1 MRQIVLDTET
11 TGLEPDMGHRIIEI
25 GAVEVVN
32 RKLTGRHFHKYL
44 NPERDVDDGAFEVH
58 GLSRAFLQDKPL
70 FADIWEELVTFIR
83 GAELVIHNAP
93 FDVSFLDYE
102 FRRFQAAPKTGEI
115 CTIKDSLAIARNKHP
130 GQKNNLDALCR
141 RYFVD
146 NSQRQLHGA
155 LLDAEILA
163 DVYLLMTGGQ
173 TQMFGGGDKSDAG
186 AQQAGA
192 VPAKKIEHKGLRVVT
207 AAPKEVTA
215 HESYLELLASKSGA
229 TPLWVLLGEGQ
240 ERLEEKADA

>member
-11 TGLEPDMGHRIIEI
+11 TGLEPEMGHRIIEV

-32 RKLTGRHFHKYL
+32 RKLTGRHFHKYI
-44 NPERDVDDGAFEVH
+44 NPERDIDDGAFEVH
-58 GLSRAFLQDKPL
+58 GINRAFLRDKPV
-70 FADIWEELVTFIR
+70 FAEICEELIDFIK

-93 FDVSFLDYE
+93 FDVAFMDQE
-102 FRRFQAAPKTGEI
+102 FKRINGAPRTAKI
-115 CTIKDSLAIARNKHP
+115 CSIKDSLAVARNKHP

-141 RYFVD
+141 RYEVD

-173 TQMFGGGDKSDAG
+173 TNLFGVAGQQNAKGSRESDAPRRVA
-186 AQQAGA
+186 AQ
-192 VPAKKIEHKGLRVVT
+192 EGLNVVL
-207 AAPKEVTA
+207 ASDEESRA
-215 HESYLELLASKSGA
+215 HEAFLDMLAEKTGNPALWRA
-229 TPLWVLLGEGQ
+229 T
-240 ERLEEKADA
+240 RL